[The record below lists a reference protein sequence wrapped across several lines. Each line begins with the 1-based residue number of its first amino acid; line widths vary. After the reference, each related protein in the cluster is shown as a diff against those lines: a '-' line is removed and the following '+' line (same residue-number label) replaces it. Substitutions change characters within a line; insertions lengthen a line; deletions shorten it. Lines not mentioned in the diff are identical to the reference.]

1 MKKKLYE
8 EKGPYQYEPWCEQ
21 AADSIENGDVQGDLY
36 YGYSY
41 GPILINGEDASTFF
55 KSNEVKELIL
65 RDISYPVKD
74 GHASYSG
81 LDEIIGTYSSLDFSD
96 PDVQADLIKLGF
108 DEDGIKS
115 LANHQGDEDEEIET
129 WIDYDIQIDESNAIN
144 DEDEDNDEYDYEDD
158 NDMVDEYEKDEVEE
172 SSYFGKNPVCK
183 DKRIGADDP
192 SEDGAEATSEAV
204 ERQPDMF
211 GAEDTVYKD
220 GVEAQDFDNILDAV
234 QKIAPKMGFVDGWDK
249 GDYYVMKFEGENIDK
264 KRFEDIKSQ
273 LIAKF
278 GDGLKVQWGYHQY
291 SPEQKSLFVAFID
304 RANFDDEELNEGI
317 KDYLPRGG
325 FMRDDEDDK
334 SSHKTGAWFG
344 QGTDEQIKMAK
355 IIAKVKFA
363 HGDRMGR
370 VSSEDLK
377 HFDEYKKEYDEIY
390 GSDEL
395 DEGWKD
401 NLKKAAGVAAV
412 AGGLMVGTANA
423 ANMQDPYDDRAPHPE
438 QSELFKDAAYV
449 NQYED
454 KVIDK
459 NGNEYTMNQWADLVA
474 GENPF
479 DDNDYPPE
487 FIDDEENSEQINE
500 SQNLMEGT
508 ANFRMFDSPNLAFT
522 DEEVEDNDLYNE
534 LISVRELPDWCEEKD
549 TMLVESTLDDNFA
562 IVAARGGYYEGMN
575 IGVIRNDEFSEWAH
589 HYYEEVDGVY
599 YEYNSDEP
607 ITEEEMRKMF
617 DEHVEE
623 EYNKGVETLHYINEK
638 WGGRFITV
646 ASRASNGETIYSEI
660 NEASDPSEVAEEP
673 AQKPEGDTKGQDISK
688 SPINDTEVDIDDIEV
703 RNTAWEELDLSGIMS
718 KIEAAEKES
727 MLGGD
732 TAENTNISLRTSS
745 AKSTNAEMKPSEN
758 KKQEKSKE
766 PEIDK
771 TDQKERIEKA
781 EKTKAEIHEGFENI
795 INETERFWVGSKGDG
810 HTYYTSD
817 DYEDAC
823 QWAKK
828 NVNKIHSTL
837 VIGNG
842 YTKWKEYTPR
852 KFSNS
857 ELEKVNYET
866 LYRLFNILYKS
877 KGKNF
882 INKNTDLKDVIKA
895 VSEVGLEADI
905 YYRLELNDERTDKKY
920 AIALMKHWNELCAE
934 KTKAEIHE
942 GFEFKFINEAEGSD
956 IISFEIT
963 NGDGFPCKV
972 EVSNKSSGQFTADE
986 LKKVIEREN
995 PSIWFND
1002 AEAKYWFMDFS
1013 FEKGGKT
1020 YWMSSDNIEGDM
1032 SKYELSIY
1040 DGNDYGNDDD
1050 DKKLNEAQIT
1060 GQDSPSGIEFLKT
1073 LDDKGRYM
1081 FLSRMQ
1087 SDCKYFLDGH
1097 EYNKF
1102 LWAGNVEDQIK
1113 YMKWLYNSFPKN
1125 KKPEWISMEEIED
1138 YEKRMA
1144 GKGKEDHSRDEI
1156 DEQMLDEGVG
1166 SRGMIKAIEKAF
1178 DDGRYG
1184 RYGKWECG
1192 LGGYDTGYQV
1202 SYEHI
1207 PFFEIKE
1214 DDTVKFLSNNLMKR
1228 KTGYTPQDIID
1239 ILSEIGDYTMSS
1251 ESYDEELDESV
1262 DSDIEIGSVV
1272 ALSDRYQNRCGDVI
1286 GFDGKMYQIDIDG
1299 DGSTYDVLPK
1309 DIIEVIQEPIL
1320 DESARLKEL
1329 ASKMVLR
1336 EADESSVAKVKI
1348 NSIEFK
1354 GKEGAQDDKNW
1365 VDGKTYS
1372 FDEFQK
1378 LVYEYDYAF
1387 QSQADNGG
1395 YDKLWYTAD
1404 ITVDY
1409 NGKQEHIGYD
1419 GRLDLG
1425 DGKYGLDSVS
1435 VAFMVKQGVAHN
1447 LGIEPNQVEILN
1459 PEVPYDSKAFT
1470 AKYGTHEENLD
1481 KFLAD
1486 KASKIKTPKYSK
1498 DSDNITPEEIEVG
1511 DYFAD
1516 NDSNSFYRV
1525 VRRSK
1530 ASVWLEKV
1538 KSKVIKAPYKNNRG
1552 ELEYSN
1558 DVYPT
1563 TEPDNEDR
1571 WSWFDTSKPFRLGGY
1586 GHYVSASQGR
1596 HSLWF
1601 WGGKEIAESFAKK
1614 GKALMEDEEV
1624 LPEADQALENPFKE
1638 GDILCSSWG
1647 YGMTLVDFYKVIASS
1662 KSFVKLAHLVDYNAS
1677 QDEYGQAGKKM
1688 PKIDQTEPDSNVD
1701 GRRFKVHIR
1710 DDGKAFV
1717 KINNY
1722 EWAEKWDGK
1731 PKSFNTYD

>member
-8 EKGPYQYEPWCEQ
+8 EKGPYQYEDWCEQ
-21 AADSIENGDVQGDLY
+21 AGDAIESGDVQGDLY
-36 YGYSY
+36 YGRKF

-55 KSNEVKELIL
+55 KSSEVKDLIL

-74 GHASYSG
+74 GHASYNG
-81 LDEIIGTYSSLDFSD
+81 LDEIVGYYSSLNFRD
-96 PDVQADLIKLGF
+96 PDVQEDLIKLGF
-108 DEDGIKS
+108 DEEEVKS
-115 LANHQGDEDEEIET
+115 LAMYQGADSAKDEEIET
-129 WIDYDIQIDESNAIN
+129 WIDYDIQFDDSEANYD
-144 DEDEDNDEYDYEDD
+144 DEDGEFYNDNYIAS
-158 NDMVDEYEKDEVEE
+158 EVEE
-172 SSYFGKNPVCK
+172 SFEFGKNPVCK

-192 SEDGAEATSEAV
+192 SEDGAEAVSEGVNDSKYLTKDQLIAEINKGNLPEQYVAQPIGQGDGYKIDFDIWNNKFDENIVVYIPEFGYDEDGMPKEDSIYSFKDFLDICKGNREYALQLLEDVDWQSPETLYDEYGWGDDEVEEAV

-264 KRFEDIKSQ
+264 KRFENIKSQ

-304 RANFDDEELNEGI
+304 RANFDDVELAEGI

-325 FMRDDEDDK
+325 FMRDNEDDK
-334 SSHKTGAWFG
+334 SSRKTGAWFG
-344 QGTDEQIKMAK
+344 QGTDEQLRMAK

-412 AGGLMVGTANA
+412 AGGLMAGTANA

-438 QSELFKDAAYV
+438 QSELFKDAVYV

-479 DDNDYPPE
+479 DDNDRAPE
-487 FIDDEENSEQINE
+487 FIDDEEDSEQINE

-522 DEEVEDNDLYNE
+522 DEEVDDNDLYNE

-703 RNTAWEELDLSGIMS
+703 RNTAWEELDLTGIMS
-718 KIEAAEKES
+718 KIEAAEQES

-771 TDQKERIEKA
+771 TDQKERIEK
-781 EKTKAEIHEGFENI
+781 
-795 INETERFWVGSKGDG
+795 
-810 HTYYTSD
+810 
-817 DYEDAC
+817 
-823 QWAKK
+823 
-828 NVNKIHSTL
+828 
-837 VIGNG
+837 
-842 YTKWKEYTPR
+842 
-852 KFSNS
+852 
-857 ELEKVNYET
+857 
-866 LYRLFNILYKS
+866 
-877 KGKNF
+877 
-882 INKNTDLKDVIKA
+882 
-895 VSEVGLEADI
+895 
-905 YYRLELNDERTDKKY
+905 
-920 AIALMKHWNELCAE
+920 AE

-1050 DKKLNEAQIT
+1050 KKLNEAQIT
-1060 GQDSPSGIEFLKT
+1060 GENSPSGIEFLKT

-1156 DEQMLDEGVG
+1156 DEQMLDESVG

-1251 ESYDEELDESV
+1251 ESYDEELDESINTE
-1262 DSDIEIGSVV
+1262 IETGSTVLLKDGRKVEIIGRAYGSGGI
-1272 ALSDRYQNRCGDVI
+1272 QCGYKV
-1286 GFDGKMYQIDIDG
+1286 FDEDTNTDG
-1299 DGSTYDVLPK
+1299 DPEEIMFN
-1309 DIIEVIQEPIL
+1309 DIKKVIQEPIN
-1320 DESARLKEL
+1320 ESVRLKEL

-1348 NSIEFK
+1348 NSVEFK

-1365 VDGKTYS
+1365 VEGKTYS
-1372 FDEFQK
+1372 FEEFQK

-1387 QSQADNGG
+1387 QAQADNGG

-1459 PEVPYDSKAFT
+1459 PEVPYDSEAFA

-1481 KFLAD
+1481 KFLAN
-1486 KASKIKTPKYSK
+1486 KASEIKTPKYSK

-1516 NDSNSFYRV
+1516 NDSNGFYRV

-1538 KSKVIKAPYKNNRG
+1538 KSKVIRTPYKNNRG

-1558 DVYPT
+1558 DAYPT

-1586 GHYVSASQGR
+1586 GDYVSASQGR

-1638 GDILCSSWG
+1638 GDILYSSWG
-1647 YGMTLVDFYKVIASS
+1647 YTMRLVDFYKVISSS
-1662 KSFVKLAHLVDYNAS
+1662 KSFVKLAHLADYNS
-1677 QDEYGQAGKKM
+1677 QQDEYGQAGKKM
-1688 PKIDQTEPDSNVD
+1688 PKLDQTEPDSNVD

-1722 EWAEKWDGK
+1722 EWAEMWDGK
-1731 PKSFNTYD
+1731 PKSFDTYD

>member
-115 LANHQGDEDEEIET
+115 LANHQGDEDEEIEA
-129 WIDYDIQIDESNAIN
+129 WIDYDIQIDDSNVEN
-144 DEDEDNDEYDYEDD
+144 EEDD
-158 NDMVDEYEKDEVEE
+158 EFYNDNYIASEVEE

-234 QKIAPKMGFVDGWDK
+234 QQIAPKMGFVDGWDK

-291 SPEQKSLFVAFID
+291 SPEQKSLFVAFVD
-304 RANFDDEELNEGI
+304 RANFDDEELAEGI

-377 HFDEYKKEYDEIY
+377 HFDKYKKEYDEIY

-412 AGGLMVGTANA
+412 AGGLMAGTANA

-703 RNTAWEELDLSGIMS
+703 RNSAWEELDLTGIMS

-727 MLGGD
+727 TLGGD

-781 EKTKAEIHEGFENI
+781 EKTKAEIHEGFE
-795 INETERFWVGSKGDG
+795 
-810 HTYYTSD
+810 
-817 DYEDAC
+817 
-823 QWAKK
+823 
-828 NVNKIHSTL
+828 
-837 VIGNG
+837 
-842 YTKWKEYTPR
+842 
-852 KFSNS
+852 
-857 ELEKVNYET
+857 
-866 LYRLFNILYKS
+866 
-877 KGKNF
+877 
-882 INKNTDLKDVIKA
+882 
-895 VSEVGLEADI
+895 
-905 YYRLELNDERTDKKY
+905 
-920 AIALMKHWNELCAE
+920 
-934 KTKAEIHE
+934 
-942 GFEFKFINEAEGSD
+942 FKFINEAEGDGFKETELFFIIKKNGKQLGNAFDSKEYVEKMLNAHINGHAGYYTNVYNSSDYKIESAIYYYPLRKKDEIRTMVNTVKENGDILVHYDEGHSNMFKNNEITVNPMTYSEMNGYIVDSHNFDNKYYIVLNNKNKIKSNEKTLNEAEGSD

-1050 DKKLNEAQIT
+1050 DKKLNEAKKDSAYKLVKKTPDFDIYQDFEGYFMKVGKDGKVIDQGFLSVEDAMNDGRKATQISKKLT
-1060 GQDSPSGIEFLKT
+1060 EDGYLPSFTHYIEFNNIKVKPETLKILNKSNDDGYPFVVE
-1073 LDDKGRYM
+1073 LDKFNTSANIEDSDENWNYNTEIAIDGGK
-1081 FLSRMQ
+1081 LSG
-1087 SDCKYFLDGH
+1087 YITFDGISKKDIKD
-1097 EYNKF
+1097 YLMNK
-1102 LWAGNVEDQIK
+1102 
-1113 YMKWLYNSFPKN
+1113 LYNNRFF
-1125 KKPEWISMEEIED
+1125 E
-1138 YEKRMA
+1138 
-1144 GKGKEDHSRDEI
+1144 DEI
-1156 DEQMLDEGVG
+1156 II
-1166 SRGMIKAIEKAF
+1166 R
-1178 DDGRYG
+1178 
-1184 RYGKWECG
+1184 CG
-1192 LGGYDTGYQV
+1192 YR
-1202 SYEHI
+1202 I
-1207 PFFEIKE
+1207 
-1214 DDTVKFLSNNLMKR
+1214 
-1228 KTGYTPQDIID
+1228 
-1239 ILSEIGDYTMSS
+1239 DYT
-1251 ESYDEELDESV
+1251 EDFDI
-1262 DSDIEIGSVV
+1262 DIEIGANEDWNDRVCWVNCKNLTIVSNDINN
-1272 ALSDRYQNRCGDVI
+1272 ALQEAISSQN
-1286 GFDGKMYQIDIDG
+1286 
-1299 DGSTYDVLPK
+1299 
-1309 DIIEVIQEPIL
+1309 EPEEL

-1348 NSIEFK
+1348 NSVKFE

-1365 VDGKTYS
+1365 VEGKTYS
-1372 FDEFQK
+1372 FEEFQK
-1378 LVYEYDYAF
+1378 LVYEYDYAVWN
-1387 QSQADNGG
+1387 QADRLG

-1409 NGKQEHIGYD
+1409 NGKQEHIAHD

-1425 DGKYGLDSVS
+1425 DGKYGKDMVAYMVKNS
-1435 VAFMVKQGVAHN
+1435 VAN
-1447 LGIEPNQVEILN
+1447 DLGIDVSQVEIMN
-1459 PEVPYDSKAFT
+1459 PEVPYDSEAF
-1470 AKYGTHEENLD
+1470 AGKYGKYEDNLD
-1481 KFLAD
+1481 KFIAD
-1486 KASKIKTPKYSK
+1486 RTAEIKTPKYARNRGNTK
-1498 DSDNITPEEIEVG
+1498 AEDIEVG
-1511 DYFAD
+1511 DFFVEGDYGH
-1516 NDSNSFYRV
+1516 FYRV
-1525 VRRSK
+1525 VRRTKS
-1530 ASVWLEKV
+1530 SVWLEKV
-1538 KSKVIKAPYKNNRG
+1538 KSKIYTQKNKNYTIINIIY
-1552 ELEYSN
+1552 L
-1558 DVYPT
+1558 
-1563 TEPDNEDR
+1563 
-1571 WSWFDTSKPFRLGGY
+1571 F
-1586 GHYVSASQGR
+1586 ASV
-1596 HSLWF
+1596 F
-1601 WGGKEIAESFAKK
+1601 I
-1614 GKALMEDEEV
+1614 
-1624 LPEADQALENPFKE
+1624 
-1638 GDILCSSWG
+1638 I
-1647 YGMTLVDFYKVIASS
+1647 
-1662 KSFVKLAHLVDYNAS
+1662 
-1677 QDEYGQAGKKM
+1677 
-1688 PKIDQTEPDSNVD
+1688 
-1701 GRRFKVHIR
+1701 
-1710 DDGKAFV
+1710 
-1717 KINNY
+1717 
-1722 EWAEKWDGK
+1722 
-1731 PKSFNTYD
+1731 

>member
-55 KSNEVKELIL
+55 KSDDVKSLIL

-129 WIDYDIQIDESNAIN
+129 WIDYDIQIDDSNVEN
-144 DEDEDNDEYDYEDD
+144 EEDD
-158 NDMVDEYEKDEVEE
+158 EFYNDNYIASEVEE

-192 SEDGAEATSEAV
+192 SEDGSDGEVVSESLGKVLVNVFSSKVGGWHSMLLNSVEEAKRWVKDLELDLSEDYF
-204 ERQPDMF
+204 EIHT
-211 GAEDTVYKD
+211 G
-220 GVEAQDFDNILDAV
+220 DNTTD
-234 QKIAPKMGFVDGWDK
+234 VDGLVAWGGK
-249 GDYYVMKFEGENIDK
+249 GGF
-264 KRFEDIKSQ
+264 
-273 LIAKF
+273 
-278 GDGLKVQWGYHQY
+278 W
-291 SPEQKSLFVAFID
+291 
-304 RANFDDEELNEGI
+304 ANVVSGQFDDFAFNKNKSEREKARDEKIRQAALKKEVKNGTLDEGI
-317 KDYLPRGG
+317 KDYLPRAG

-334 SSHKTGAWFG
+334 SSRKTGAWFG
-344 QGTDEQIKMAK
+344 QGTDEQLRMAK

-377 HFDEYKKEYDEIY
+377 HFEEYKKEYDEIY

-412 AGGLMVGTANA
+412 AGGLMAGTANA

-438 QSELFKDAAYV
+438 QSELFKDAVYV

-459 NGNEYTMNQWADLVA
+459 SGNEYTMNQWADLVA

-487 FIDDEENSEQINE
+487 FIDDEEDSEQINE

-508 ANFRMFDSPNLAFT
+508 GNFDMFEDSPNLALT
-522 DEEVEDNDLYNE
+522 DEEVKNIDLE
-534 LISVRELPDWCEEKD
+534 GDLFSVRNLPSWFEDYSRGNYPIH
-549 TMLVESTLDDNFA
+549 MVESTLDDDFA
-562 IVAARGGYYEGMN
+562 FIGARSGYYEGMN
-575 IGVIRNDEFSEWAH
+575 IGIVKNNEFEEWA
-589 HYYEEVDGVY
+589 YNNYDEVDGMY
-599 YEYNSDEP
+599 YEYGSEDG
-607 ITEEEMRKMF
+607 ITPEELKALF
-617 DEHVEE
+617 DKRVEE
-623 EYNKGVETLHYINEK
+623 EYQKGIETLKYIKEK
-638 WGGRFITV
+638 WGGRFINV
-646 ASRASNGETIYSEI
+646 AWRASNGETGYEEDKSL

-781 EKTKAEIHEGFENI
+781 EKTKAEIHEGFE
-795 INETERFWVGSKGDG
+795 
-810 HTYYTSD
+810 
-817 DYEDAC
+817 
-823 QWAKK
+823 
-828 NVNKIHSTL
+828 
-837 VIGNG
+837 
-842 YTKWKEYTPR
+842 
-852 KFSNS
+852 
-857 ELEKVNYET
+857 
-866 LYRLFNILYKS
+866 
-877 KGKNF
+877 
-882 INKNTDLKDVIKA
+882 
-895 VSEVGLEADI
+895 
-905 YYRLELNDERTDKKY
+905 
-920 AIALMKHWNELCAE
+920 
-934 KTKAEIHE
+934 
-942 GFEFKFINEAEGSD
+942 FKFINEAEGD
-956 IISFEIT
+956 DVISFEIT

-1050 DKKLNEAQIT
+1050 DKKLNEAKESMSLSDFKKKMKEKGYNVRSKSVSFQGLGYGNGLDVKVYDGSTLINGGDGMSPEHFSKYKDVFDILSNYKIVNEAQIT

-1102 LWAGNVEDQIK
+1102 LWAGNVDDQIK
-1113 YMKWLYNSFPKN
+1113 YMKWLYNSFPKD

-1138 YEKRMA
+1138 YEKRMV

-1156 DEQMLDEGVG
+1156 DEADKKGMLDEGVG

-1184 RYGKWECG
+1184 RYGDWECG

-1214 DDTVKFLSNNLMKR
+1214 DDTIKFLSNNLMKR

-1251 ESYDEELDESV
+1251 ESYDEELDES
-1262 DSDIEIGSVV
+1262 SR
-1272 ALSDRYQNRCGDVI
+1272 LS
-1286 GFDGKMYQIDIDG
+1286 
-1299 DGSTYDVLPK
+1299 
-1309 DIIEVIQEPIL
+1309 
-1320 DESARLKEL
+1320 EL

-1348 NSIEFK
+1348 NSVKFE

-1372 FDEFQK
+1372 FEEFQK

-1387 QSQADNGG
+1387 QAQADNGG

-1404 ITVDY
+1404 ITVEHD
-1409 NGKQEHIGYD
+1409 GKQEHIGYD

-1447 LGIEPNQVEILN
+1447 LGIDPNQVEILN
-1459 PEVPYDSKAFT
+1459 PEVPYDSKAFA

-1486 KASKIKTPKYSK
+1486 KASQIKTPKYSK
-1498 DSDNITPEEIEVG
+1498 DSDNITPDEIEVG

-1516 NDSNSFYRV
+1516 NDSNGFYRV

-1538 KSKVIKAPYKNNRG
+1538 KSKVIRAPYKNNRG

-1558 DVYPT
+1558 DAYPT
-1563 TEPDNEDR
+1563 TEPDTDDR

-1638 GDILCSSWG
+1638 GDILYSSWG
-1647 YGMTLVDFYKVIASS
+1647 YTMRLVDFYKVISSS
-1662 KSFVKLAHLVDYNAS
+1662 KSFVKLAHLVDYNS
-1677 QDEYGQAGKKM
+1677 QQDEYGQAGKKM
-1688 PKIDQTEPDSNVD
+1688 PKLDQTEPDSNVD

-1722 EWAEKWDGK
+1722 EWAEMWDGK
-1731 PKSFNTYD
+1731 PKSFDTYD

>member
-8 EKGPYQYEPWCEQ
+8 EKGPYQYEDWCEQ
-21 AADSIENGDVQGDLY
+21 VGDAIENGDVQGDLY
-36 YGYSY
+36 YGRKF

-55 KSNEVKELIL
+55 KSSEVKSLIL

-74 GHASYSG
+74 GHASYDG
-81 LDEIIGTYSSLDFSD
+81 LDEIVGTYSGLNFRD
-96 PDVQADLIKLGF
+96 PDVQEDLVKLGF
-108 DEDGIKS
+108 DEEEVKS
-115 LANHQGDEDEEIET
+115 LALYQDADSAKDEEIET
-129 WIDYDIQIDESNAIN
+129 WIDYDIQFDDSEADYGDDE
-144 DEDEDNDEYDYEDD
+144 EDEDGEFYNDNYIAS
-158 NDMVDEYEKDEVEE
+158 EVEE

-192 SEDGAEATSEAV
+192 SEDGAEAVSEGVDDSKYLTKDQLIAEINKGNLPEQYVAQPIGQGDGYKIDFDIWNNKFDENIVVYIPEFGYDEDGMPKEDSIYSFKDFLDICKGNREYALQLLEDVDWQSPETLYDEYGWGDDEVEEAV

-211 GAEDTVYKD
+211 GGEDTIYKD
-220 GVEAQDFDNILDAV
+220 GVEALDFDNILDAV
-234 QKIAPKMGFVDGWDK
+234 QKIAPKMGFVDAWDK

-291 SPEQKSLFVAFID
+291 APEQKSLFVAFID

-344 QGTDEQIKMAK
+344 QGTDEQIRMAK

-412 AGGLMVGTANA
+412 AGGLMAGTANA

-438 QSELFKDAAYV
+438 QSELYKDAVYV

-487 FIDDEENSEQINE
+487 FIDDEEDSEQINE

-508 ANFRMFDSPNLAFT
+508 GNFDMFEDSPNLALT
-522 DEEVEDNDLYNE
+522 NEEIENIDLE
-534 LISVRELPDWCEEKD
+534 GDLFSVRNLPSWFEDYSRGNYP
-549 TMLVESTLDDNFA
+549 THMVESTLDDDFA
-562 IVAARGGYYEGMN
+562 FIGARSGYYEGMN
-575 IGVIRNDEFSEWAH
+575 IGIVKNNEFEEWA
-589 HYYEEVDGVY
+589 YNNYDEVDGMY
-599 YEYNSDEP
+599 YEYGSEDG
-607 ITEEEMRKMF
+607 ITPEELKALF
-617 DEHVEE
+617 DKRVEE
-623 EYNKGVETLHYINEK
+623 EYKKGIETLKYIKEK
-638 WGGRFITV
+638 WGGRFINV
-646 ASRASNGETIYSEI
+646 AWRASNGETGYEEDKSL

-673 AQKPEGDTKGQDISK
+673 AQKPEGDTKGQDFSK

-703 RNTAWEELDLSGIMS
+703 RNNAWEELDLTGIMS

-727 MLGGD
+727 TLGGD
-732 TAENTNISLRTSS
+732 TAENTNISLRTST
-745 AKSTNAEMKPSEN
+745 AKSTNAELTPSEN
-758 KKQEKSKE
+758 KEQPKSKE

-781 EKTKAEIHEGFENI
+781 EKT
-795 INETERFWVGSKGDG
+795 T
-810 HTYYTSD
+810 
-817 DYEDAC
+817 
-823 QWAKK
+823 
-828 NVNKIHSTL
+828 
-837 VIGNG
+837 
-842 YTKWKEYTPR
+842 
-852 KFSNS
+852 
-857 ELEKVNYET
+857 
-866 LYRLFNILYKS
+866 
-877 KGKNF
+877 
-882 INKNTDLKDVIKA
+882 
-895 VSEVGLEADI
+895 
-905 YYRLELNDERTDKKY
+905 
-920 AIALMKHWNELCAE
+920 
-934 KTKAEIHE
+934 AEIHE
-942 GFEFKFINEAEGSD
+942 GFEFKFINEAEGD
-956 IISFEIT
+956 DKISFEIT
-963 NGDGFPCKV
+963 NGDGFPCVV
-972 EVSNKSSGQFTADE
+972 EVSNKSSGHFTADE
-986 LKKVIEREN
+986 IKEVIEKEN

-1002 AEAKYWFMDFS
+1002 ADAKYWFMDFS

-1020 YWMSSDNIEGDM
+1020 YWISSDNIEGDM

-1040 DGNDYGNDDD
+1040 DGNNYGNDDD
-1050 DKKLNEAQIT
+1050 DKKLNEAKKEPAYKLVKKTPDFDIY
-1060 GQDSPSGIEFLKT
+1060 QDFEGYFMKVGKDGKVI
-1073 LDDKGRYM
+1073 DQG
-1081 FLSRMQ
+1081 FLS
-1087 SDCKYFLDGH
+1087 
-1097 EYNKF
+1097 
-1102 LWAGNVEDQIK
+1102 VEDAMNDGRKATQ
-1113 YMKWLYNSFPKN
+1113 
-1125 KKPEWISMEEIED
+1125 
-1138 YEKRMA
+1138 
-1144 GKGKEDHSRDEI
+1144 I
-1156 DEQMLDEGVG
+1156 DEEEMLDESVG

-1184 RYGKWECG
+1184 RYGDWECG

-1202 SYEHI
+1202 SYKHI

-1214 DDTVKFLSNNLMKR
+1214 DNTIKFLSNNLMKR

-1239 ILSEIGDYTMSS
+1239 ILSEIGDYTIST
-1251 ESYDEELDESV
+1251 ESYDEDLDES
-1262 DSDIEIGSVV
+1262 SR
-1272 ALSDRYQNRCGDVI
+1272 LS
-1286 GFDGKMYQIDIDG
+1286 
-1299 DGSTYDVLPK
+1299 
-1309 DIIEVIQEPIL
+1309 
-1320 DESARLKEL
+1320 EL

-1348 NSIEFK
+1348 NSVKFE

-1372 FDEFQK
+1372 FEEFQK

-1387 QSQADNGG
+1387 QAQADNGG

-1404 ITVDY
+1404 ITVEH

-1447 LGIEPNQVEILN
+1447 LGIDPSQVEILN
-1459 PEVPYDSKAFT
+1459 PEVPYDSKAFA

-1486 KASKIKTPKYSK
+1486 KASQIKTPKYSK
-1498 DSDNITPEEIEVG
+1498 DSDNMTPEEIEVG

-1516 NDSNSFYRV
+1516 NDSNGFYRV

-1530 ASVWLEKV
+1530 ASVWLERV
-1538 KSKVIKAPYKNNRG
+1538 KSKVIRVPYKNNRG
-1552 ELEYSN
+1552 ELEYDN
-1558 DVYPT
+1558 DAYPT
-1563 TEPDNEDR
+1563 TEPDTDDR

-1638 GDILCSSWG
+1638 GDILYSSWG
-1647 YGMTLVDFYKVIASS
+1647 YSMRLVDFYKVISSS
-1662 KSFVKLAHLVDYNAS
+1662 KSFVKLAHLVDYNS
-1677 QDEYGQAGKKM
+1677 QQDEYGQAGKKM
-1688 PKIDQTEPDSNVD
+1688 PKLDQTEPDSNVD

-1722 EWAEKWDGK
+1722 EWAEMWDGK
-1731 PKSFNTYD
+1731 PKSFDTYD